1 MSLKTKLVLATA
13 LTIAVFLGV
22 SGVLTR
28 KQAASFFAEHE
39 SRIEQGG
46 KKTAVLAELRDEKH
60 SLFWELA
67 GIRFVAAIAALGTIS
82 VTLAIVWRRR
92 VSRPIAMVR
101 DRINKMRLG
110 TWTHPIPVEQDD
122 EIGTLMREFND
133 LGPELAFS
141 AHQYA
146 AASKLAA
153 MALIGQRVV
162 RRTNAAKQMLLAI
175 SESMGRRPDD
185 EQFQKASAEQ
195 VRLVATELES
205 VAADFDSAFQMELA
219 RQGSKAA

>member
-1 MSLKTKLVLATA
+1 MSLKTKLVLAVA
-13 LTIAVFLGV
+13 LTIVAFLGV

-28 KQAASFFAEHE
+28 NQAASFFAEHE

-46 KKTAVLAELRDEKH
+46 KKTAVLAELRQDKR

-67 GIRFVAAIAALGTIS
+67 GIRFVAVIAAAGTVS

-92 VSRPIAMVR
+92 VSRPIEMVR

-110 TWTHPIPVEQDD
+110 TWTQPILVEQDD

-146 AASKLAA
+146 AAAKLAA

-162 RRTNAAKQMLLAI
+162 RRTNAAKQRLLAI

-219 RQGSKAA
+219 RQGAAGA